1 MKKYHSL
8 LIVLIGILMFSCC
21 SNNDDDLELSV
32 IGGWTVTESKLNDE
46 IVTNQSVIRLLT
58 ADNRLEFIYH
68 IYIGSD
74 IELRIEEGSWTKTGN
89 ILSIDFDNSDMD
101 PILYSLTELSST
113 SMTWE
118 LEILGEGTLIET
130 LTR

>member
-1 MKKYHSL
+1 MKKYHTL
-8 LIVLIGILMFSCC
+8 LIVLIGVLMFSSC
-21 SNNDDDLELSV
+21 SNNDDDSELSV
-32 IGGWTVTESKLNDE
+32 IGGWTVAESKLNDE

-74 IELRIEEGSWTKTGN
+74 IELRIEKGSWTKTGN
-89 ILSIDFDNSDMD
+89 ILSIDFDNADMD
-101 PILYSLTELSST
+101 PILYTLTELSST

-118 LEILGEGTLIET
+118 LEILGQGTLIET